1 MSIFSSIQDYQ
12 DELVSRFCNPK
23 RLLIA
28 ETDWYK
34 EEADIDLIKKDCLGK
49 IIFFESRGFL
59 MGHFIFKSLSFHLMV
74 VSLFLSL

>member
-12 DELVSRFCNPK
+12 DELVRRFCNPK

-34 EEADIDLIKKDCLGK
+34 EEANIDLIKKDCLEK
-49 IIFFESRGFL
+49 IIFF
-59 MGHFIFKSLSFHLMV
+59 
-74 VSLFLSL
+74 

>member
-49 IIFFESRGFL
+49 IIFFESE
-59 MGHFIFKSLSFHLMV
+59 
-74 VSLFLSL
+74 